1 LQGQRLLEL
10 DRVANIER
18 ITAAMERQQALAE
31 SLNQIRKEGNQ
42 AIADAEAEGAQ
53 AAMTPLQRQIDVI
66 SRANQRA
73 AQQAAES
80 FAKQFEGMDMTVKQ
94 GQELADG
101 LDLITQKYYKLTEVQ
116 VKNLNSSRSFATGWK
131 KAFDEYVDAAT
142 NAAAKAER
150 LFMKFTSGIEDAL
163 VDFVKTGKLNWK
175 SFVADMAE
183 ELLRNQIK
191 ETIAGFGQA
200 LGLSSIFGGSSSG
213 AAIGSSPSKPMYVV
227 DISGGATGA
236 SGTGGSILDSILGGN
251 KSGSSGGFFDGILN
265 VGKSIFGGISD
276 LFGGFFA
283 NGGNIPAGKF
293 GIVGERGPEFVGG
306 PASVMPMGGG
316 GGQVTYIINAVDAPS
331 FQALVARDPGFIY
344 AVTEQGRRNLPMT
357 RR

>member
-1 LQGQRLLEL
+1 
-10 DRVANIER
+10 VANIER

-53 AAMTPLQRQIDVI
+53 AALTPLQRQIDVI
-66 SRANQRA
+66 TRGNQKA

-94 GQELADG
+94 SQELADG

-191 ETIAGFGQA
+191 ETIASFGQA
-200 LGLSSIFGGSSSG
+200 LGLGSIFGGSSSG

-227 DISGGATGA
+227 DITGGGTGA

-251 KSGSSGGFFDGILN
+251 KSGSSGGGFFDGILN

-316 GGQVTYIINAVDAPS
+316 GGQVTYIINATDAAS
-331 FQALVARDPGFIY
+331 FQALVARDPGFIHSV
-344 AVTEQGRRNLPMT
+344 AELGRSRSPGA